1 MDSKATLEYFN
12 DIVVDIAKGEYSALK
27 AHALWQA
34 ISTALEAQ
42 GCKMQSYA
50 YSGSSPDS
58 QTTIGELVDRSSGVR
73 FQVWAVVGTNDGSL
87 DWEFSLTGFM
97 TSIDAQPPG
106 SQLLGTSKMLGTS
119 YRAQIDLMEPHPFE
133 YHFDAKGFT
142 KQFAPD
148 SELPFFC
155 ERFAFWLGEAI
166 AQ

>member
-1 MDSKATLEYFN
+1 MDSPATLKYFN
-12 DIVVDIAKGEYSALK
+12 DVVVDIAKGEYSALK

-42 GCKMQSYA
+42 GCEMQSYA

-73 FQVWAVVGTNDGSL
+73 FQVWSVVGTTAGSL

-97 TSIDAQPPG
+97 TGIDAQPPVS
-106 SQLLGTSKMLGTS
+106 SQLLGTSKMTRKS
-119 YRAQIDLMEPHPFE
+119 RMQPIPFE

-142 KQFAPD
+142 KQFAHG
-148 SELPFFC
+148 SKLQVFC